1 MRVHG
6 TMRVYL
12 SKRGGGGEGGSP
24 AVFLPVSEHVFFEV
38 AVIDICAVS
47 RQGREGQ

>member
-1 MRVHG
+1 
-6 TMRVYL
+6 MRVYL